1 MITPRSS
8 GSRASARFLFLV
20 PFWSLIGLE
29 NAFLESQGS
38 DLVGEFGP
46 VWDGRLLG

>member
-1 MITPRSS
+1 MITFRSS

-20 PFWSLIGLE
+20 PFWSLIGDRKRI
-29 NAFLESQGS
+29 LESQGD
-38 DLVGEFGP
+38 DLVGEFDP

>member
-20 PFWSLIGLE
+20 PFWSLIGDRKRIFGVRKALIW
-29 NAFLESQGS
+29 
-38 DLVGEFGP
+38 LVNLTLFGT
-46 VWDGRLLG
+46 VGY